1 MKKIISLFLLALMLC
16 AGSAFAEDAWT
27 NKPANAKAKKED
39 KGAVARNLSALAK
52 KPEALRAAANIAK
65 IRMKQRADAA
75 AAKEAAAAR

>member
-1 MKKIISLFLLALMLC
+1 MKKIFSLFLLALMFC

-27 NKPANAKAKKED
+27 NKPADAKAKKDD

-65 IRMKQRADAA
+65 IRMKQREDAA
-75 AAKEAAAAR
+75 KAAAAR